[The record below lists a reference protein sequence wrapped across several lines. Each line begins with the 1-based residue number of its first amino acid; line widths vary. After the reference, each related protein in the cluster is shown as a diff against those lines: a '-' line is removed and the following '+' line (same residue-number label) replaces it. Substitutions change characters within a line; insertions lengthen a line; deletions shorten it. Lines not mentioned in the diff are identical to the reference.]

1 MTFFKTID
9 EFRKYVIVDANLQF
23 ELMEPFIKDAQ
34 DLFLKSL
41 LGEDF
46 YPVIFSDYRDHT
58 TDTGANGTG
67 SPTPMAAENWE
78 LLPYI
83 QRALANYAALLSVP
97 HIGTSLG
104 SSGLQEQFTGN
115 SRPAPRFKIRALEQ
129 QYINQ
134 GDRFADI
141 LLEFLEQEAT
151 VSKYNDWYADINANT
166 AMQGVIVYST
176 KIASRHI
183 DINESRRVFLRLKKR
198 ILEIEKNDI
207 KKMMCT
213 DQYSEIVTQIQ
224 SGSLTSENEAFIALL
239 EPYISKKAL
248 YLTIPSIRISVT
260 DEGITIHSSNDSV
273 VQKSAAA
280 REEVKDLMASLKDGE
295 YGYDADWAKINQFII
310 DNIADYPLIEAS
322 PCWSS
327 KNLTDPKY
335 QVDNDPCN
343 KHFSV

>member
-9 EFRKYVIVDANLQF
+9 EFRKYVNVDANLQF

-34 DLFLKSL
+34 ELYLKAL

-46 YPVIFSDYRDHT
+46 YPVILADYKDNT
-58 TDTGANGTG
+58 TAEGADDGMN
-67 SPTPMAAENWE
+67 ADNLV

-83 QRALANYAALLSVP
+83 QRPVAFYASFLSVSQ
-97 HIGTSLG
+97 IGASLG
-104 SSGLQEQFTGN
+104 SSGIQEQFASN
-115 SRPAPRFKIRALEQ
+115 SRPAPRYKIRDLQ
-129 QYINQ
+129 LQYITQ
-134 GDRFADI
+134 GDRFADK

-151 VSKYNDWYADINANT
+151 VSKYNDWFADIDANT

-176 KIASRHI
+176 TIASRHI

-207 KKMMCT
+207 KRMMCT
-213 DQYSEIVTQIQ
+213 DQYDEIVTQIKA
-224 SGSLTSENEAFIALL
+224 GSLTTENKALNALL

-248 YLTIPSIRISVT
+248 FLTIPSIRISVT

-273 VQKSAAA
+273 VQKAAAA
-280 REEVKDLMASLKDGE
+280 REEVKDLLYSLKDGE
-295 YGYDADWAKINQFII
+295 YGYDSDWDKINQFII
-310 DNIADYPLIEAS
+310 ENISDYPLIEAS
-322 PCWSS
+322 PCWTS
-327 KNLTDPKY
+327 KNTSNPKY
-335 QVDNDPCN
+335 QVDNDSCN